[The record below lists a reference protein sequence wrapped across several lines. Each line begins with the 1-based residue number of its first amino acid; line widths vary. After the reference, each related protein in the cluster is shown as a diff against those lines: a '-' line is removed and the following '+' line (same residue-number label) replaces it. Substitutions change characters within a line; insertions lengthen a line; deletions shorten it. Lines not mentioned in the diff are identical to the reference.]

1 MQPGPGVGTG
11 GSASGCQGCPP
22 PYPSW
27 RLQTRVEALAR
38 QPVPAGAHT
47 PGAGS
52 CGWAGRPEPQHLGE
66 PGCTVPRSPRASS
79 GGGRA
84 SSRTRA
90 RSGRRPRRRGAA
102 ASEPGEP
109 LGAGACV
116 ERDGKARLSLLFT
129 LRGAKPTPLLPDP
142 EGVRGEGARGPT
154 AGPWGARVGRTGAP
168 AGATRGEGPR
178 SPGGPHS
185 PLTPTAQVPRNPLK
199 PLSSWGEWVGPRAEQ
214 SGLGRPARWPPVATV
229 ASDCTGRPGHTRQS
243 HSAPAPK

>member
-66 PGCTVPRSPRASS
+66 PGCTVPAVPALRRAEAEPHRGRAQGAGEGR
-79 GGGRA
+79 GGGG
-84 SSRTRA
+84 
-90 RSGRRPRRRGAA
+90 SGLGARGAPGGWCVRGERWEGPA
-102 ASEPGEP
+102 EPALHP
-109 LGAGACV
+109 AGRQAH
-116 ERDGKARLSLLFT
+116 
-129 LRGAKPTPLLPDP
+129 PPLPDP